1 MMFETPRYRLCEKR
15 ELQIAEFGFVV
26 FMSLELGLKIL
37 ADGLFFTPKA
47 LFKDAAGIL
56 DLFTFAVSCTFSQS
70 NIENEILNITLE
82 MFESGWIG
90 NADLDACSSTTE
102 FWCSAIVLVTL
113 FATTSYLHLGTA
125 YEKSR
130 L

>member
-1 MMFETPRYRLCEKR
+1 MIQFDVYRSNLVGLVTYLDWVMIFVTTLSCLSMMFETPRYRLGEHR

-56 DLFTFAVSCTFSQS
+56 DLFTFAVYQFTK
-70 NIENEILNITLE
+70 N
-82 MFESGWIG
+82 W
-90 NADLDACSSTTE
+90 
-102 FWCSAIVLVTL
+102 
-113 FATTSYLHLGTA
+113 
-125 YEKSR
+125 
-130 L
+130 

>member
-1 MMFETPRYRLCEKR
+1 MMFETPRYRLCDHR

-56 DLFTFAVSCTFSQS
+56 DLFTFAVSPPEFLIFNNSFPLKFCSYPT
-70 NIENEILNITLE
+70 NR
-82 MFESGWIG
+82 
-90 NADLDACSSTTE
+90 LDWPCCAGCP
-102 FWCSAIVLVTL
+102 
-113 FATTSYLHLGTA
+113 
-125 YEKSR
+125 R
-130 L
+130 